1 VKQWLLMALAGLGL
15 LFGRAPAKA
24 SVRAPQASDESL
36 AGFRRAKR
44 AALPRDI
51 VKQAADYL
59 QFPMG
64 SVHLVQAQDGRVFAM
79 VLENHW
85 DEVKQDH
92 KGVSVFIRVN

>member
-44 AALPRDI
+44 AELPRDI
-51 VKQAADYL
+51 VKQAAD
-59 QFPMG
+59 
-64 SVHLVQAQDGRVFAM
+64 
-79 VLENHW
+79 
-85 DEVKQDH
+85 
-92 KGVSVFIRVN
+92 